1 MIHCAGLLT
10 FKIISNQIKC
20 EKKKK
25 KKKRKNVVLGKKGKK
40 FVY

>member
-20 EKKKK
+20 EKKKEK
-25 KKKRKNVVLGKKGKK
+25 EKRMKNCVLGKDA
-40 FVY
+40 